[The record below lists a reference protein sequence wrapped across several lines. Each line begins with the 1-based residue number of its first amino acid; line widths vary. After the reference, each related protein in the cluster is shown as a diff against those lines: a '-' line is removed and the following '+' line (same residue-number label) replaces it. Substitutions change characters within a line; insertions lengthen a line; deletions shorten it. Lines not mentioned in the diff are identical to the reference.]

1 MWTRRWCWIPATDCR
16 ARAEPSLGICFS
28 QLSFCFQRLVASDGV
43 ECSLFRAGASG
54 RAATSLPGLRLEGS
68 PAGLALW
75 CSCVSWTARG
85 SGWLS
90 RHLFQVSSELG
101 TENLVVGLLREEA
114 AGMPPA
120 EKLVFSPVS
129 SLPALPSATCLRPPD
144 AVAEAPLCRVLM
156 VGDGLAVQQPSE
168 SWRLM

>member
-1 MWTRRWCWIPATDCR
+1 MGWIPAAALS
-16 ARAEPSLGICFS
+16 ARTEPFLGICFS

-43 ECSLFRAGASG
+43 EGSLLRAGTQG

-75 CSCVSWTARG
+75 SSCVNWTARG

-90 RHLFQVSSELG
+90 GHLLQVSSELG
-101 TENLVVGLLREEA
+101 RENSVVVLLREEA
-114 AGMPPA
+114 GRMPPA

-129 SLPALPSATCLRPPD
+129 SLPGLPSAACLRPHD
-144 AVAEAPLCRVLM
+144 AVAEALGAGGRRRSRCPA
-156 VGDGLAVQQPSE
+156 AV
-168 SWRLM
+168 